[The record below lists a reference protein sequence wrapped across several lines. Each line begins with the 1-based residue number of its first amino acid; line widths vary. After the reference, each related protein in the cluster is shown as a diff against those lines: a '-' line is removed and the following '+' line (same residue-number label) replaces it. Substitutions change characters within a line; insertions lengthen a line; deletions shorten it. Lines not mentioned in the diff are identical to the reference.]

1 MENCTDL
8 MLSLLRKY
16 IADIGGELRLV
27 VEFPNHPPI
36 NILDIVEIKELESKV
51 I

>member
-1 MENCTDL
+1 MSQLLQTEQINLFQMENCTDL

-27 VEFPNHPPI
+27 V
-36 NILDIVEIKELESKV
+36 
-51 I
+51 